1 MRTLFVLST
10 VGTMVALGCG
20 PASEARDAIP
30 ATTAAATRVTVE
42 SVTADVPL
50 ELPSQ
55 LYVEH
60 DAYVL
65 ARSTGVVDSVYHD
78 LGDHV
83 ARGALL
89 ASLEHT
95 DQAIALADAKA
106 AAANA
111 DARVRRAR
119 ELGRTGAL
127 TVQDSEQAELDA
139 QRADLQLRQAQRDY
153 DLTRIVAPFAGV
165 VSARATRVGRLVQPK
180 DSLFRVTALG
190 PLLASVQLPER
201 APAVPIGADAEVV
214 SSEGLSATAVVARES
229 PTIDP
234 ASGTREVIVR
244 VTGNTALRPGMAVQV
259 RVGSERRPV
268 LAIPSDALNEDGYVL
283 VWDHGRAT
291 LRSVVLGASLP
302 DGRVEVRSGLS
313 AGESILRARA
323 ANPATASSTPAP

>member
-1 MRTLFVLST
+1 MTVAAAA
-10 VGTMVALGCG
+10 VGTASACG
-20 PASEARDAIP
+20 GASDARDA
-30 ATTAAATRVTVE
+30 TAATPSAAPRMTVE

-78 LGDHV
+78 LGDRV
-83 ARGALL
+83 SRGALL

-106 AAANA
+106 ASTNA

-153 DLTRIVAPFAGV
+153 DLTRIVAPFTGV
-165 VSARATRVGRLVQPK
+165 VSARAARIGRLVQPN

-201 APAVPIGADAEVV
+201 APAVAIGADAQVV
-214 SSEGLSATAVVARES
+214 SPEGMTAAAVVARES

-244 VTGNTALRPGMAVQV
+244 ITGATALRPGMSVQV
-259 RVGSERRPV
+259 RVGSEHRPV
-268 LAIPSDALNEDGYVL
+268 LAIPADALDEDGYVL

-291 LRSVVLGASLP
+291 LRSVVLGATLP
-302 DGRVEVRSGLS
+302 DGRLEVRSGLS
-313 AGESILRARA
+313 AGESIVRARA
-323 ANPATASSTPAP
+323 AAATAP